1 MADAAFLTQADL
13 LLRGGVA
20 MLLLVVAAL
29 MARDHGRVVAGK
41 LGAVFALGVAAY
53 AICSCAGLHAALG
66 LWTAPVLAL
75 SVGNNLV
82 FWLFAR
88 SLFDDRFTPKA
99 WHGGLWAAFA
109 ALGLTLG
116 FVLEPRHSP
125 LARPVEIILTLSPPV
140 FAILAAV
147 QTVAS
152 WRADLV
158 ERRRRLR
165 LFIVVACAGYITLNT
180 LANVL
185 GAATAAPLAANTL
198 QALSLAA
205 IAGVVAWSL
214 LGVAGG
220 QALFPTPAS
229 AQAPRVQA
237 EDAGLDSADLALVA
251 ALERAMTFDRLYRQD
266 GLTIGGLAQRQGLPE
281 YRLRRLINQGLG
293 HRNFNAFLNGYR
305 IAEAKS
311 ALADPG
317 QAQVPILTIAL
328 DAGFSSLG
336 PFNRAF
342 KAETGLTPTLYRQQ
356 AGAHSGA
363 QPPSAEGFNPILASR
378 ISNSA

>member
-1 MADAAFLTQADL
+1 MVDALFLTQANL

-29 MARDHGRVVAGK
+29 MARDHGRIVAGK
-41 LGAVFALGVAAY
+41 LGAAFALGVAAY
-53 AICSCAGLHAALG
+53 AICSCAGLHEGVG
-66 LWTAPVLAL
+66 LWAAPILAL

-88 SLFDDRFTPKA
+88 SLFDDRFVPKA
-99 WHGGLWAAFA
+99 WHGALWAAFA

-116 FVLEPRHSP
+116 FVLEPSHSP
-125 LARPVEIILTLSPPV
+125 LTRPVEIVLTLSPMV
-140 FAILAAV
+140 FAVLAAV

-165 LFIVVACAGYITLNT
+165 LFIVVACAGYITFNT

-185 GAATAAPLAANTL
+185 GAAAAAPLVANTV
-198 QALSLAA
+198 QALSLAV
-205 IAGVVAWSL
+205 IAGTVAWSL

-220 QALFPTPAS
+220 QALFPAPAS
-229 AQAPRVQA
+229 DQPVRPLA
-237 EDAGLDSADLALVA
+237 EDTALDGADLALVA
-251 ALERAMTFDRLYRQD
+251 ALERAMTFDRLYRQE
-266 GLTIGGLAQRQGLPE
+266 GLTIGGLAQRQGLAE

-305 IAEAKS
+305 IAEAKA
-311 ALADPG
+311 ALADPS
-317 QAQVPILTIAL
+317 QAEVPILTIAL
-328 DAGFSSLG
+328 DTGFNSLG

-342 KAETGLTPTLYRQQ
+342 KAETGLTPTAYRQRADGEGEPQ
-356 AGAHSGA
+356 AAEVFRST
-363 QPPSAEGFNPILASR
+363 SAGR
-378 ISNSA
+378 IPNSA